1 MVRNSGKS
9 IVPFPV
15 TKPKQ
20 KMLCVTGQHETI
32 ESWMEGGSELRTVDV
47 DFVDHILQLGFR
59 RILTKRSHH
68 RSKLLR
74 RHRPVAIA
82 IEQRERLLKL
92 CNIDVIKNVT

>member
-1 MVRNSGKS
+1 MG
-9 IVPFPV
+9 
-15 TKPKQ
+15 
-20 KMLCVTGQHETI
+20 
-32 ESWMEGGSELRTVDV
+32 GGSDVRTVDV
-47 DFVDHILQLGFR
+47 HFVDHVLQLCFGR
-59 RILTKRSHH
+59 VLTERSHH

>member
-1 MVRNSGKS
+1 
-9 IVPFPV
+9 
-15 TKPKQ
+15 
-20 KMLCVTGQHETI
+20 MLCVTGQHETI

-59 RILTKRSHH
+59 RILTERSHH

-92 CNIDVIKNVT
+92 CNVDVIKNVT